1 MRESTWEILIPLVMT
16 LAALGLIVAVA
27 VTR

>member
-1 MRESTWEILIPLVMT
+1 MRESTWEILIPALMT
-16 LAALGLIVAVA
+16 LAALGLIVAIA